1 MTGGQRPGRQ
11 VEFARDNR
19 VVGAA
24 RSDRAVPPVKA
35 LRSIT
40 RPCSVSNRHS
50 ACGAVAANT
59 ASAERPHLSSPV
71 GGPPCRRSPN
81 GRPHARRS
89 RLPEP
94 CVSAR
99 MNATP
104 PSAASTGHA
113 ATPFVQQPRRPG
125 PRARA
130 HPRLL
135 SGSQLALR
143 QSVGSWITCVGIRQ
157 LCAAQS
163 EFSMEDAYRMTPSQ
177 AFVSD
182 PPVDGSVTAAYK
194 DDLASDGY
202 INNSTRVWC
211 WRPDVLASFQTL
223 RAGLR
228 DSSDLSG
235 REVAAMV
242 AATAAARGDPY
253 CSLAWG
259 ARLAELSDEATAARV
274 LQGDPSGLSSR
285 EAALARW
292 SRQVVL
298 DSNAPTQADVDHLR
312 DVGLSDRE
320 IFEATAFIAFR
331 LAFSTINNA
340 LGAQPD
346 QELVE
351 RVPPL
356 VREAVTYG
364 RPRTE

>member
-1 MTGGQRPGRQ
+1 
-11 VEFARDNR
+11 
-19 VVGAA
+19 
-24 RSDRAVPPVKA
+24 
-35 LRSIT
+35 L
-40 RPCSVSNRHS
+40 
-50 ACGAVAANT
+50 
-59 ASAERPHLSSPV
+59 
-71 GGPPCRRSPN
+71 
-81 GRPHARRS
+81 
-89 RLPEP
+89 
-94 CVSAR
+94 
-99 MNATP
+99 
-104 PSAASTGHA
+104 
-113 ATPFVQQPRRPG
+113 
-125 PRARA
+125 
-130 HPRLL
+130 
-135 SGSQLALR
+135 
-143 QSVGSWITCVGIRQ
+143 
-157 LCAAQS
+157 
-163 EFSMEDAYRMTPSQ
+163 EDVDRMTPSQ

-182 PPVDGSVTAAYK
+182 PPVDASVTAAYE

-223 RAGLR
+223 RADLTDG
-228 DSSDLSG
+228 SDLSD
-235 REVAAMV
+235 REVAVMV

-298 DSNAPTQADVDHLR
+298 DANAPTQADVDHLR
-312 DVGLSDRE
+312 DIGFSDRE

-331 LAFSTINNA
+331 LAFSTIDSA
-340 LGAQPD
+340 LGALPD
-346 QELVE
+346 QELIE

>member
-1 MTGGQRPGRQ
+1 MLGFKQAFRLWRRRRQHRERGKAALEQSGWRSAVQAQSERSATRSAISAPRTMRLGADERYPLRVQLQRATRPRRSSSNPAAL
-11 VEFARDNR
+11 VLAPVPTRDR
-19 VVGAA
+19 
-24 RSDRAVPPVKA
+24 RRAVNWPV
-35 LRSIT
+35 
-40 RPCSVSNRHS
+40 
-50 ACGAVAANT
+50 
-59 ASAERPHLSSPV
+59 ASPLDH
-71 GGPPCRRSPN
+71 G
-81 GRPHARRS
+81 
-89 RLPEP
+89 
-94 CVSAR
+94 
-99 MNATP
+99 
-104 PSAASTGHA
+104 
-113 ATPFVQQPRRPG
+113 
-125 PRARA
+125 
-130 HPRLL
+130 
-135 SGSQLALR
+135 
-143 QSVGSWITCVGIRQ
+143 ITCVGIRQ

-182 PPVDGSVTAAYK
+182 PPVDASVTAAYE

-312 DVGLSDRE
+312 DVGFSDRE

-346 QELVE
+346 QELIE

>member
-1 MTGGQRPGRQ
+1 VQAQSERSATRSAISAPRTMRLGADERYPL
-11 VEFARDNR
+11 R
-19 VVGAA
+19 VVQLQRATRPRRSSSNPAA
-24 RSDRAVPPVKA
+24 LVLAPVPTRDRRRAVNWPV
-35 LRSIT
+35 
-40 RPCSVSNRHS
+40 
-50 ACGAVAANT
+50 
-59 ASAERPHLSSPV
+59 ASPLDH
-71 GGPPCRRSPN
+71 G
-81 GRPHARRS
+81 
-89 RLPEP
+89 
-94 CVSAR
+94 
-99 MNATP
+99 
-104 PSAASTGHA
+104 
-113 ATPFVQQPRRPG
+113 
-125 PRARA
+125 
-130 HPRLL
+130 
-135 SGSQLALR
+135 
-143 QSVGSWITCVGIRQ
+143 ITCVGIRQ

-182 PPVDGSVTAAYK
+182 PPVDASVTAAYE

-228 DSSDLSG
+228 DGSDLSG
-235 REVAAMV
+235 REVAALV
-242 AATAAARGDPY
+242 AAPAAA
-253 CSLAWG
+253 
-259 ARLAELSDEATAARV
+259 
-274 LQGDPSGLSSR
+274 PSGLSSR

-312 DVGLSDRE
+312 DVGFSDRE

-346 QELVE
+346 QELIE

>member
-1 MTGGQRPGRQ
+1 MLGFKQAFRLWRRRRQ
-11 VEFARDNR
+11 HRERGKAALEQSGWRSAVQAQSERSATRSAISAPRTMRLGADERYPLR
-19 VVGAA
+19 VVQLQ
-24 RSDRAVPPVKA
+24 RA
-35 LRSIT
+35 T
-40 RPCSVSNRHS
+40 RPRRSSSNP
-50 ACGAVAANT
+50 AALVLAPVPT
-59 ASAERPHLSSPV
+59 VVGQSTGPSPV
-71 GGPPCRRSPN
+71 RWIMGSP
-81 GRPHARRS
+81 AW
-89 RLPEP
+89 E
-94 CVSAR
+94 
-99 MNATP
+99 
-104 PSAASTGHA
+104 
-113 ATPFVQQPRRPG
+113 
-125 PRARA
+125 
-130 HPRLL
+130 
-135 SGSQLALR
+135 
-143 QSVGSWITCVGIRQ
+143 IRQ
-157 LCAAQS
+157 LCAAQF
-163 EFSMEDAYRMTPSQ
+163 EFSMEDADRMTPSQ

-182 PPVDGSVTAAYK
+182 PPVDVSVTAAYE

-242 AATAAARGDPY
+242 AATAAAPGDPY

-312 DVGLSDRE
+312 DVGFSDRE

-331 LAFSTINNA
+331 LAFSTITTHSAHSQTRN
-340 LGAQPD
+340 
-346 QELVE
+346 
-351 RVPPL
+351 
-356 VREAVTYG
+356 
-364 RPRTE
+364 

>member
-1 MTGGQRPGRQ
+1 
-11 VEFARDNR
+11 
-19 VVGAA
+19 
-24 RSDRAVPPVKA
+24 
-35 LRSIT
+35 
-40 RPCSVSNRHS
+40 
-50 ACGAVAANT
+50 
-59 ASAERPHLSSPV
+59 
-71 GGPPCRRSPN
+71 
-81 GRPHARRS
+81 
-89 RLPEP
+89 
-94 CVSAR
+94 
-99 MNATP
+99 
-104 PSAASTGHA
+104 
-113 ATPFVQQPRRPG
+113 
-125 PRARA
+125 
-130 HPRLL
+130 
-135 SGSQLALR
+135 
-143 QSVGSWITCVGIRQ
+143 
-157 LCAAQS
+157 
-163 EFSMEDAYRMTPSQ
+163 MEDADRMTPSQ

-182 PPVDGSVTAAYK
+182 PPVDASVTAAYE

-228 DSSDLSG
+228 DGSDLSD
-235 REVAAMV
+235 REIAVMV

-312 DVGLSDRE
+312 DIGLSDRE

-331 LAFSTINNA
+331 LAFSTIDSA

-346 QELVE
+346 QELIE

>member
-1 MTGGQRPGRQ
+1 
-11 VEFARDNR
+11 
-19 VVGAA
+19 
-24 RSDRAVPPVKA
+24 
-35 LRSIT
+35 
-40 RPCSVSNRHS
+40 
-50 ACGAVAANT
+50 
-59 ASAERPHLSSPV
+59 
-71 GGPPCRRSPN
+71 
-81 GRPHARRS
+81 
-89 RLPEP
+89 
-94 CVSAR
+94 
-99 MNATP
+99 
-104 PSAASTGHA
+104 
-113 ATPFVQQPRRPG
+113 
-125 PRARA
+125 
-130 HPRLL
+130 
-135 SGSQLALR
+135 
-143 QSVGSWITCVGIRQ
+143 
-157 LCAAQS
+157 
-163 EFSMEDAYRMTPSQ
+163 MTPSQ

-182 PPVDGSVTAAYK
+182 PPVDASVTAAYE

-235 REVAAMV
+235 RG
-242 AATAAARGDPY
+242 RRHGGRDCCRPGRPQ

-259 ARLAELSDEATAARV
+259 ARLAELSDEATAASV

-312 DVGLSDRE
+312 DVGFSDRE

-346 QELVE
+346 QELIE

>member
-1 MTGGQRPGRQ
+1 MPS
-11 VEFARDNR
+11 RD
-19 VVGAA
+19 
-24 RSDRAVPPVKA
+24 
-35 LRSIT
+35 
-40 RPCSVSNRHS
+40 
-50 ACGAVAANT
+50 
-59 ASAERPHLSSPV
+59 
-71 GGPPCRRSPN
+71 CRRTVSWPVASPLDY
-81 GRPHARRS
+81 G
-89 RLPEP
+89 
-94 CVSAR
+94 
-99 MNATP
+99 
-104 PSAASTGHA
+104 
-113 ATPFVQQPRRPG
+113 
-125 PRARA
+125 
-130 HPRLL
+130 
-135 SGSQLALR
+135 
-143 QSVGSWITCVGIRQ
+143 ITAWESD

-182 PPVDGSVTAAYK
+182 PPVDASVMAAYE

-223 RAGLR
+223 RADLTDG
-228 DSSDLSG
+228 SDLSD
-235 REVAAMV
+235 REVAVMV

-259 ARLAELSDEATAARV
+259 ARLAELSDEATAAGV
-274 LQGDPSGLSSR
+274 LHGDPSGLSSR
-285 EAALARW
+285 EVALARW

-312 DVGLSDRE
+312 DVGFSDRE

-331 LAFSTINNA
+331 LAFSTIDSA

-346 QELVE
+346 QELIE